1 MIKTMEFWRKAVWTD
16 ELFEFGMQYCDH
28 DVWLAF
34 LGFACET
41 LSDAFYFVFL
51 RTICKKE
58 IDLCCIS
65 FMQSLGFKM
74 CGTFLWTPHPCLM
87 SLKLEVFSLC
97 ELSSQ
102 NLSDRQPATCRHQ
115 RGTTL
120 SLTLRS
126 GAFNLRL
133 RNHPWR
139 SRRSNGKKIRQ
150 RRKVKCGNQPRAV
163 SPGSQFEPHFLR
175 WKWAELVALVCCW
188 GQLFLKSPGTS
199 CLSMS
204 FSIVKFAP
212 VGLNKFADLG

>member
-1 MIKTMEFWRKAVWTD
+1 MIKTIEFWRQAVWTD
-16 ELFEFGMQYCDH
+16 ELFEFSLQYCDH

-126 GAFNLRL
+126 GAFTRWVHQLPASKSSMKIL
-133 RNHPWR
+133 EEATEKR
-139 SRRSNGKKIRQ
+139 SGRGER
-150 RRKVKCGNQPRAV
+150 
-163 SPGSQFEPHFLR
+163 
-175 WKWAELVALVCCW
+175 
-188 GQLFLKSPGTS
+188 
-199 CLSMS
+199 
-204 FSIVKFAP
+204 
-212 VGLNKFADLG
+212 

>member
-1 MIKTMEFWRKAVWTD
+1 MIKTMEFWRQAVWTD
-16 ELFEFGMQYCDH
+16 ELFEFTLQYCDH

-115 RGTTL
+115 RGATL
-120 SLTLRS
+120 SLTLPS
-126 GAFNLRL
+126 GAFTRWSFCNFWAHLLGQWVFSPTGCINLRL
-133 RNHPWR
+133 RNHPLG

-150 RRKVKCGNQPRAV
+150 RRKVKCGTNQ
-163 SPGSQFEPHFLR
+163 
-175 WKWAELVALVCCW
+175 ELFHLGVNLNLIFC
-188 GQLFLKSPGTS
+188 GENG
-199 CLSMS
+199 LSWLHW
-204 FSIVKFAP
+204 FV
-212 VGLNKFADLG
+212 VGGGFF